1 MSRVQSMDP
10 RPRDWRLSSYL
21 PFLVERGV
29 LIVSVVLFLW
39 STIINTITA
48 IVLRNKNTRDKTK
61 TVPFPVRNGRAAM
74 DRQPKADRQVS
85 TGTTGKQGPPSHLVF
100 CLTSSHLASGGRC
113 DGSGTAT
120 AAAAAQARRT
130 AIVSR
135 SAGRL
140 LSVRSFVFTRT
151 PHVDAILSMVAV
163 WRVVCGMW

>member
-1 MSRVQSMDP
+1 MDP

-48 IVLRNKNTRDKTK
+48 IVLRNKNTRDKTN
-61 TVPFPVRNGRAAM
+61 TVPLTVPNGRAAM
-74 DRQPKADRQVS
+74 ERQPKADRQVS

-120 AAAAAQARRT
+120 AAAAAAQARRT

-135 SAGRL
+135 SVGRL
-140 LSVRSFVFTRT
+140 LSFRPFVFTRT
-151 PHVDAILSMVAV
+151 PHVDVILSMVAV
-163 WRVVCGMW
+163 WRIVCVMW